1 MPKRQ
6 RSPSPSQRFANSSGN
21 DGLCSTLHV
30 QAYEATIIRSQ
41 PDTARRVTT
50 QERDGQLG
58 GLIRW
63 IPDGLDDTKEIWV
76 DRYALH
82 R

>member
-1 MPKRQ
+1 MPKRHQ
-6 RSPSPSQRFANSSGN
+6 SSSPAQRFADSSGN
-21 DGLCSTLHV
+21 DGLRSTLYV
-30 QAYEATIIRSQ
+30 QAYEATVIRSQ
-41 PDTARRVTT
+41 PDAARRVTT
-50 QERDGQLG
+50 QERDGQPG

-63 IPDGLDDTKEIWV
+63 MPDGLDDTEEIWV